1 MWDYPRPPRLEPT
14 TSRLRV
20 ELGGVVLAD
29 TQRAFRVLETSHPPA
44 YYLPPSDCALDLFHE
59 ADGSSW
65 CEWKGS
71 ATYWTV
77 VVNAGTPDEATAERA
92 AWSYRTPTPSFA
104 PIADHF
110 AFYPSVFDCFVD
122 DERVTAQPG
131 EFYGGWV
138 TSAVVGPFK
147 GAPGSS
153 WW

>member
-14 TSRLRV
+14 ERRLRV
-20 ELGGVVLAD
+20 ELGGVVVAD
-29 TQRAFRVLETSHPPA
+29 TRHGFRVLETSHPPA
-44 YYLPPSDCALDLFHE
+44 YYLPPSDCALDLFRE

-77 VVNAGTPDEATAERA
+77 VINAGTPDEVTAERA
-92 AWSYRTPTPSFA
+92 AWSYRSPTPSFA
-104 PIADHF
+104 SVADHV
-110 AFYPSVFDCFVD
+110 AFYPSIFDCFVD
-122 DERVTAQPG
+122 DERVTPQPG

-138 TSAVVGPFK
+138 TSDVVGPFK